1 MLPRYIEKFYPIFM
15 VVPEKLGSMD
25 TLFPDFS
32 YMYMLST
39 PPRCTIDRFFTARLI
54 LMAKFMDRTP
64 QFPWLGIPCFFVKQ
78 GFLSC
83 RN

>member
-1 MLPRYIEKFYPIFM
+1 MLPRDIEKIYPIFRAF
-15 VVPEKLGSMD
+15 PENTESMD
-25 TLFPDFS
+25 TLFRFFS
-32 YMYMLST
+32 YMYMLS
-39 PPRCTIDRFFTARLI
+39 PPQCTIDRFFTARLI

-64 QFPWLGIPCFFVKQ
+64 QFPWLGIPCFFAKQ

>member
-1 MLPRYIEKFYPIFM
+1 MLPRDIEKFYPIFRAF
-15 VVPEKLGSMD
+15 PENTESMD
-25 TLFPDFS
+25 TLFRFFS

-39 PPRCTIDRFFTARLI
+39 PRCTIDRFFTARLI

-64 QFPWLGIPCFFVKQ
+64 QFPWLGIPCFFAKQ

>member
-1 MLPRYIEKFYPIFM
+1 MLLQDIEKFYLIFRAF
-15 VVPEKLGSMD
+15 PENAESMD
-25 TLFPDFS
+25 TLFQFFG
-32 YMYMLST
+32 YMYTLST

-64 QFPWLGIPCFFVKQ
+64 QFPWLGIPCFFAKQ

>member
-1 MLPRYIEKFYPIFM
+1 MLPRDIEKFYPIFRAF
-15 VVPEKLGSMD
+15 PENAESMD
-25 TLFPDFS
+25 TLFQYFD
-32 YMYMLST
+32 YMYTLST
-39 PPRCTIDRFFTARLI
+39 PPRCTFDRFFTARLI

>member
-1 MLPRYIEKFYPIFM
+1 MLPRDIEKFYPIFRAF
-15 VVPEKLGSMD
+15 PENAESMD
-25 TLFPDFS
+25 ILFQFFG

-64 QFPWLGIPCFFVKQ
+64 QFPWLGIPCFFAKQ
-78 GFLSC
+78 GFLSY